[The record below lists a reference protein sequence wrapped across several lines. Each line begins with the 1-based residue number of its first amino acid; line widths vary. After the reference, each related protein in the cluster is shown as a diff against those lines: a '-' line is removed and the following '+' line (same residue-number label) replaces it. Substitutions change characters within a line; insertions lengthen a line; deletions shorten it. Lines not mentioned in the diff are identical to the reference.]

1 MPQVADVQGTAA
13 DDPYQR
19 ETEDGGRDLTPRQT
33 QILALLQTGKANK
46 EIAAEL
52 GIGLGT
58 VKQHMNVL
66 FKKLDVSN
74 RTMAVSRG
82 FALYTTAPFP
92 APGTVQSDAPDAP
105 APAAADRLPPEM
117 RPATVLS
124 ISLPQ
129 PALDSLA
136 GSSVGDGGSEH
147 DEAGHPLHRA
157 LASVASD
164 FGAVFVARADG
175 GDLIFGVQRC
185 LEQDVLR
192 AVRAAFAAAR
202 GRRLHPV
209 IDALRA
215 GIDSG
220 VIAVGFT
227 AHGIWDGEI
236 NAGALLHRTRGLAA
250 EAAPRRLAL
259 GPDAVRLIGLLC
271 GTLQDDDACPL
282 ASIDLGDDFSFAY
295 RVPPVVGGLR
305 GRAHEV
311 GILEHDAQAVVD
323 GIGRAVLIEGEAG
336 IGKSA
341 VLAMLP
347 GLCHRF
353 RLDLEIWRCLPP
365 DGQPLHPARGRLA
378 NVADGT
384 TVDARVLAERI
395 GMAGDDVAQVIGLD
409 DVHWLPA
416 DSISGLFA
424 AASAAAAKGRL
435 VVVTARPVVSASVGS
450 IRGGRQL
457 RLGRLERRALE
468 ALVDGVAEAPLR
480 REAKAAIYDRAA
492 GVPLF
497 AAQLAGAV
505 DGAGSLPLQ
514 PPLPV
519 LSLLVSRLDGLHL
532 DRRLLRLIADRAGS
546 RRLDALQQG
555 WPGTAEEF
563 TAAVRAATAAGLLRR
578 TEKPEPAVA
587 IGHPM
592 IQSVLGYVMTQCQS
606 LGGRP

>member
-1 MPQVADVQGTAA
+1 MAEGADVQGTAA
-13 DDPYQR
+13 DDPLR
-19 ETEDGGRDLTPRQT
+19 EAEDGGRDLTPRQT
-33 QILALLQTGKANK
+33 QILALLQAGKANK
-46 EIAAEL
+46 EIATEL

-82 FALYTTAPFP
+82 FGRSASS
-92 APGTVQSDAPDAP
+92 PGTLPGPLQGSTDAP
-105 APAAADRLPPEM
+105 ALMVIDRQPPEM

-124 ISLPQ
+124 VSLPQ
-129 PALDSLA
+129 PTLDHLA
-136 GSSVGDGGSEH
+136 SQGSGDGGSEH
-147 DEAGHPLHRA
+147 DDAGHPLHRA
-157 LASVASD
+157 LASVASE

-220 VIAVGFT
+220 VISVGFT
-227 AHGIWDGEI
+227 AHGTWDGEI
-236 NAGALLHRTRGLAA
+236 NAGTLLHRTRGLAA
-250 EAAPRRLAL
+250 EAAPRTLAV
-259 GPDAVRLIGLLC
+259 GPDAARLIALLC
-271 GTLQDDDACPL
+271 GTPQDGAESPL
-282 ASIDLGDDFSFAY
+282 TSIDLGDDFTFTY
-295 RVPPVVGGLR
+295 CVPPVVGGLR

-311 GILEHDAQAVVD
+311 GILEHDAQAMVD

-341 VLAMLP
+341 VLATLP
-347 GLCHRF
+347 GLCNRF
-353 RLDLEIWRCLPP
+353 RLTLETWRCLPP
-365 DGQPLHPARGRLA
+365 DGQPLSPARGYLT

-384 TVDARVLAERI
+384 TVDASFLAERI
-395 GMAGDDVAQVIGLD
+395 NAAGDDLAQVIGLD
-409 DVHWLPA
+409 DVHWLPP
-416 DSISGLFA
+416 DSISGLFDA
-424 AASAAAAKGRL
+424 ATAAAAKGRL
-435 VVVTARPVVSASVGS
+435 VVITARPVVSASVGG

-468 ALVDGVAEAPLR
+468 ALVDGVAESPLR
-480 REAKAAIYDRAA
+480 REAKAAICDRAA

-497 AAQLAGAV
+497 AEQLVRAV
-505 DGAGSLPLQ
+505 NGGGSLPLQ

-519 LSLLVSRLDGLHL
+519 LSLLVARLDGLHL
-532 DRRLLRLIADRAGS
+532 DRRLLRLIADRAGV
-546 RRLDALQQG
+546 RRLDALQEG
-555 WPGTAEEF
+555 WPGTTEEF

-578 TEKPEPAVA
+578 TEKPEPTVA
-587 IGHPM
+587 TGHPM
-592 IQSVLGYVMTQCQS
+592 IQSILGYVMTPGQF